1 MQIFDFK
8 AWSVSVDALLDDNQT
23 LTITASITQT
33 TTDKDGNRDSTTEN
47 APPLTR
53 VISVRKLAF
62 QFIFPA
68 SGQNVGIDE
77 DQTAW
82 AERTHGA
89 WFPTPFCF
97 KLSDPQIVGKV
108 IWLLDGATG
117 EAHRDSSGDPTLWY
131 FDKLIPA
138 NPLGALTLTVQ
149 AGGLQDSAA
158 FKTVD
163 FRPPT
168 FGIAFPPMKGH
179 QQPSGQPLTF
189 SGWAKDFQ
197 SGVAK
202 LEWSHNGGAFRE
214 IGHQGDWNS
223 WSFTLPVAELSTGR
237 HQLAV
242 RLTDNVGNTTGDAAA
257 IVDFEVAGVYRPQ
270 VANDLV
276 SLRAYLEDLLEFS
289 NNHLAVGPTESNTQV
304 DTVRL
309 AQIFYQPFQLLADAR
324 VPLGQQPVNQLRAAI
339 EILRRYNADLRSG
352 VSTPTALVAY
362 WPFDKGGGTEALD
375 ASGHH
380 YDAVLSDDHMW
391 AAGRAGFTL
400 EFKFNEV
407 THSSVKVP
415 IKPELDALTNDF
427 TIAFW
432 AKPTPDV
439 TIEIQTEGTS
449 GSDGIQGQHYV
460 WGPKQGMIRRGQPST
475 AGVGISLGA
484 NGIAVYEY
492 SVDFTGGIG
501 SSAPVVLPPLLVY
514 TPPSSQFSTWMH
526 VALVYR
532 QGQPSLY
539 LDGKLVKTGL
549 KSLRALST
557 PHPRQSGATSGGYY
571 VGLARRSAHFRRRS
585 VGCGGGHARVRAGAG
600 RSATWLKSDGERLL
614 PEGVRS
620 DPQPDRHIL

>member
-1 MQIFDFK
+1 M
-8 AWSVSVDALLDDNQT
+8 
-23 LTITASITQT
+23 
-33 TTDKDGNRDSTTEN
+33 
-47 APPLTR
+47 
-53 VISVRKLAF
+53 
-62 QFIFPA
+62 
-68 SGQNVGIDE
+68 
-77 DQTAW
+77 
-82 AERTHGA
+82 
-89 WFPTPFCF
+89 
-97 KLSDPQIVGKV
+97 
-108 IWLLDGATG
+108 
-117 EAHRDSSGDPTLWY
+117 
-131 FDKLIPA
+131 
-138 NPLGALTLTVQ
+138 
-149 AGGLQDSAA
+149 
-158 FKTVD
+158 
-163 FRPPT
+163 
-168 FGIAFPPMKGH
+168 
-179 QQPSGQPLTF
+179 
-189 SGWAKDFQ
+189 
-197 SGVAK
+197 
-202 LEWSHNGGAFRE
+202 
-214 IGHQGDWNS
+214 
-223 WSFTLPVAELSTGR
+223 PVAQLSTKQ
-237 HQLAV
+237 HHVAV
-242 RLTDNVGNTTGDAAA
+242 RLTDKAGNTTNPGDPAAPA

-289 NNHLAVGPTESNTQV
+289 NNHVVVGPMASSTQV
-304 DTVRL
+304 DTAKL
-309 AQIFYQPFQLLADAR
+309 MQIFYQPFELLADAR
-324 VPLGQQPVNQLRAAI
+324 VRLGQQPVNQLRAAI

-539 LDGKLVKTGL
+539 LDGKLIKTGL
-549 KSLRALST
+549 KSLRALVHAS
-557 PHPRQSGATSGGYY
+557 PEAIGGNKWGYY
-571 VGLARRSAHFRRRS
+571 VGLLDEVRIFEGGLSDAEVAMLASVRVPAGPPPGSSQTESDYCQKAYEAILSRIGTSYEEIRLVRGATAEARDALS
-585 VGCGGGHARVRAGAG
+585 
-600 RSATWLKSDGERLL
+600 ERLGITEDSISPQLLKALCLEPDKATETDLEQLFGVADTHRDPSTVVVPDPKFPKWQRDHL
-614 PEGVRS
+614 PRDVEK
-620 DPQPDRHIL
+620 